1 MLAGKKSS
9 IFLKM
14 ICTIA
19 RSVEHNYVVVY
30 ITMSVDLHNYGTLF
44 TYTLA
49 RVVRIVTTMHGEHTN
64 LCMVNTLT
72 CAW

>member
-1 MLAGKKSS
+1 M
-9 IFLKM
+9 
-14 ICTIA
+14 
-19 RSVEHNYVVVY
+19 EHNYVVVY

-49 RVVRIVTTMHGEHTN
+49 RVVRIVTTMHGEYTN